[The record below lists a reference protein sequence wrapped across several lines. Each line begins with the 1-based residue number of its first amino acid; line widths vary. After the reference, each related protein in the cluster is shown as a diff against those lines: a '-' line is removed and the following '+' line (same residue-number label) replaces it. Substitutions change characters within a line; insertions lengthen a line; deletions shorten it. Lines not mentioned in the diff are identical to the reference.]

1 MKSDLDRLMQE
12 AGLDALLVTG
22 PRAHNPSLA
31 YFTGRVHLTSCE
43 LFKQR
48 DQPPVLFCRLMER
61 DEATLTGLQT
71 KSIDDYNPIELLD
84 QAGGNEA
91 LKRAMLYQRMCADLG
106 IRGRLAVAGRED
118 IGLGFAMLEH
128 FRSLV
133 PSVEIVGAVGDLD
146 VITRARATKDNDEVD
161 RIRQMGKVTSEVAAD
176 VVDFLTA
183 HRAKDGVLIDQR
195 DEVLTIAE
203 VKRRINLWLATR
215 GAENPEGTIFAI
227 GRDAGVPHSSG
238 TDSAPVEIGK
248 TIVFDLFPCEA
259 GGGYFYDFTRTWCLG
274 HAPDEVLRLHEEV
287 EAVQREMLAG
297 LRAGAVFHEYQ
308 RRTCEAFEA
317 YGHPTVRG
325 TPGTTDGYVHSL
337 GHGVGLAVQELPFTG
352 YTDQSTDLLQ
362 PGSVVTVEPGLYYPE
377 RGFGVRIEDT
387 VWIRPD
393 GVPEVLAEFP
403 RELLLKVQGA

>member
-12 AGLDALLVTG
+12 AGLDALLVSG
-22 PRAHNPSLA
+22 PRAHNPSMA
-31 YFTGRVHLTSCE
+31 YFTGPVHLIWAE

-61 DEATLTGLQT
+61 DEAALTGLQT
-71 KSIDDYNPIELLD
+71 ESIDDYKPNELLE
-84 QAGGNEA
+84 QAGGDTA
-91 LKRAMLYQRMCADLG
+91 RQRAMLYQRMCADLG
-106 IRGRLAVAGRED
+106 IRGRLAVTGKAD
-118 IGLGFAMLEH
+118 LGLEFAALQH
-128 FRSLV
+128 LQALV
-133 PSVEIVGAVGDLD
+133 PELEIVGAVGDLD
-146 VITRARATKDNDEVD
+146 VITRARATKDADEVA
-161 RIRQMGKVTSEVAAD
+161 RIRQMGKVTTGVAAD
-176 VVDFLTA
+176 VADFLTA
-183 HRAKDGVLIDQR
+183 HRVRNGVLIDKQG
-195 DEVLTIAE
+195 EVLTIGE
-203 VKRRINLWLATR
+203 VKRRINLWLAMR

-238 TDSAPVEIGK
+238 TDRAPVESGK

-287 EAVQREMLAG
+287 QAVQHEMLTG

-317 YGHPTVRG
+317 RGHPTVQG

-352 YTDQSTDLLQ
+352 YSDRSTDLLQ

-393 GVPEVLAEFP
+393 GTPEVLAEYP
-403 RELLLKVQGA
+403 RELLLKVQGT

>member
-31 YFTGRVHLTSCE
+31 YFTGPAHLTAAD
-43 LFKQR
+43 LLKR
-48 DQPPVLFCRLMER
+48 RGDPPVLFCRSMER
-61 DEATLTGLQT
+61 DEAARTGLQAQT
-71 KSIDDYNPIELLD
+71 IDAYKPFELLE
-84 QAGGNEA
+84 QAGGDTA
-91 LKRAMLYQRMCADLG
+91 RQRAMLYQRMCADLG
-106 IRGRLAVAGRED
+106 IRGRLAVTGCAD
-118 IGLGFAMLEH
+118 LGLGFATLQH
-128 FRSLV
+128 LQALV
-133 PSVEIVGAVGDLD
+133 PELEIVGAVDDLD

-161 RIRQMGKVTSEVAAD
+161 RIRQMGKVTTEVAAD

-183 HRAKDGVLIDQR
+183 HRAQDSVLIDQH

>member
-31 YFTGRVHLTSCE
+31 YFTGSVHLTSCE
-43 LFKQR
+43 LFKPR

-71 KSIDDYNPIELLD
+71 KSIDDYKPTELLD

-133 PSVEIVGAVGDLD
+133 PSVEIVGAVGKLD
-146 VITRARATKDNDEVD
+146 VVTRARATKDASEVE
-161 RIRQMGKVTSEVAAD
+161 RIRHMGKVTAAVAAD
-176 VVDFLTA
+176 VIDFLTA
-183 HRAKDGVLIDQR
+183 HRARHGVLIDQHG
-195 DEVLTIAE
+195 EVLTIAE
-203 VKRRINLWLATR
+203 VKRRINLWLAMR

-227 GRDAGVPHSSG
+227 GHDAGVPHSSG
-238 TDSAPVEIGK
+238 TDRAPVEAGK

-274 HAPDEVLRLHEEV
+274 QAPDEVLRLHAEV
-287 EAVQREMLAG
+287 QAVQQEMLAG
-297 LRAGAVFHEYQ
+297 LRAGAAFHEYQ
-308 RRTCEAFEA
+308 RRACAAFEA
-317 YGHPTVRG
+317 RGHPTVQG

-337 GHGVGLAVQELPFTG
+337 GHGVGLAVQEMPSSG
-352 YTDQSTDLLQ
+352 YTDQNTDLLQ
-362 PGSVVTVEPGLYYPE
+362 PGSVITVEPGLYYPE
-377 RGFGVRIEDT
+377 RGYGVRLEDT

-393 GVPEVLAEFP
+393 GAPEVLADFP
-403 RELLLKVQGA
+403 PDLLLKVQGA